1 MTATKKSR
9 EIMDKIHYRR
19 VVYSCGFV
27 KSMVTSILGF
37 AILLIF
43 QNVLETLDVP
53 LTSTTQII
61 FGLLITIACVSI
73 VLLFDSNKEKT
84 KEAELDLIFEEVTK
98 LYDEKQSE
106 MNKDDK

>member
-1 MTATKKSR
+1 MTAIKKSK
-9 EIMDKIHYRR
+9 EIMDKIHYKR

-43 QNVLETLDVP
+43 QNVMESLNVP
-53 LTSTTQII
+53 LTPTTQII
-61 FGLLITIACVSI
+61 FGLLITIACISI
-73 VLLFDSNKEKT
+73 ILLFDSDKKKT

-98 LYDEKQSE
+98 LYNEKQSE
-106 MNKDDK
+106 MNKDDE